1 MAAED
6 RRTFVERGSRP
17 LPAGTCLADPVC
29 VYSTSVSGMNAADFL
44 LAATADNIANSD
56 TGGYQPWQ
64 VNMTAQPGGAGVT
77 AGASKGV
84 AGGEDLVDDMTSLV
98 TGSVLYKANA
108 RAFSVAAD
116 TEQSLFDTLA

>member
-1 MAAED
+1 MARED
-6 RRTFVERGSRP
+6 RKTFVEDEHHRLARGRRS
-17 LPAGTCLADPVC
+17 ADLVR
-29 VYSTSVSGMNAADFL
+29 VYSSSVSGLNAADFL

-64 VNMTAQPGGAGVT
+64 VTMTAQPGGGVS
-77 AGASKGV
+77 AGAAKGQP
-84 AGGEDLVDDMTSLV
+84 GGEDLVDDMASLI

-116 TEQSLFDTLA
+116 TEQSLFDAIA